1 MCQFISIKMTDE
13 EFDNAS
19 FNSNDKI
26 TIHKYFFRE
35 TENVK
40 WVDFTERLINGY
52 KLEEIENYE
61 SQRIN

>member
-1 MCQFISIKMTDE
+1 MTDE

-26 TIHKYFFRE
+26 TIRKYLFQE

-40 WVDFTERLINGY
+40 WVDFTERIINGY
-52 KLEEIENYE
+52 KIEDIIKHE
-61 SQRIN
+61 SQRID

>member
-1 MCQFISIKMTDE
+1 MTDE

-40 WVDFTERLINGY
+40 LVDFTERLINGY
-52 KLEEIENYE
+52 ELEEIENYE
-61 SQRIN
+61 SQGIN